1 MLSFW
6 QKKKIGFLICLIG
19 FLAPGFTQA
28 FDATTETL
36 AHKKLPPLVEPK
48 IEMKTLPNG
57 AKIYYLKNSELPV
70 FKMTAHFEMGSIY
83 DSQEERGLA
92 DFFMSVL
99 DSSGSQKYR
108 ADVIDEKLEFL
119 AASIS
124 SDAGDEVSSIGLG
137 CLLKDAEE
145 ILAIYFDLIKNPAFE
160 AGRVE
165 VTRQGFLN
173 AIKQRN
179 ESPISIAVREFKQS
193 LYGKNS
199 PQAWL
204 ATPVTVNKITID
216 RLKKFHAENMTPD
229 HLLIAASSPL
239 DFDDFLK
246 LVDPHMKDWQGTAPK
261 KVYPTQIKK
270 EWLSSLEF
278 IQKQGN
284 QSALI
289 IGHFGEK
296 RFNPDKYKLILAN
309 EMLGGSTFGSLLG
322 DRIRTEL
329 GLAYTINSIVDFTT
343 DYGQFRVATQTKSES
358 TWRTVEEIKNII
370 SSWVSSV
377 PLTQESLDQARD
389 RILNRLVFEY
399 ESPFN
404 IVAMRFK
411 YDYYGYPPNYLS
423 IYQKEIESVTLE
435 QVREVLPRYFFPDK
449 LRVLV
454 VGDKTKIPDFAKA
467 GYAEIPLDDE

>member
-6 QKKKIGFLICLIG
+6 QKKMGFWLCLIG
-19 FLAPGFTQA
+19 LFIPGGANA
-28 FDATTETL
+28 FDATAEALT
-36 AHKKLPPLVEPK
+36 HKKMPPLIEPK
-48 IEMKTLPNG
+48 IETKTLPNG
-57 AKIYYLKNSELPV
+57 AKVYYLKNTELPV
-70 FKMTAHFEMGSIY
+70 FKMTAHFEIGSIY
-83 DSQEERGLA
+83 DTQEERGLS
-92 DFFMSVL
+92 DFFMSIL
-99 DSSGSQKYR
+99 DSAGSQKYR
-108 ADVIDEKLEFL
+108 ADAIDETLELL

-124 SDAGDEVSSIGLG
+124 SSASDEMSSIALG
-137 CLLKDAEE
+137 CLLKDAGEV
-145 ILAIYFDLIKNPAFE
+145 LDIYFDLIKNPAFE
-160 AGRVE
+160 VDRVE
-165 VTRQGFLN
+165 VMRQGFLN

-193 LYGKNS
+193 LYGQDR

-204 ATPVTVNKITID
+204 ATPETVDKVTVD
-216 RLKKFHAENMTPD
+216 RLKLFHSQNFTPD
-229 HLLIAASSPL
+229 HLFIAASSPL
-239 DFDDFLK
+239 DFDAFLK
-246 LVDPHMKDWQGTAPK
+246 LINPYLKDWKQTSAK
-261 KVYPTQIKK
+261 KVYPTNIKK
-270 EWLSSLEF
+270 EWQPSLEF
-278 IQKQGN
+278 IQKEGN

-329 GLAYTINSIVDFTT
+329 GLAYTINSLMDFAT
-343 DYGQFRVATQTKSES
+343 DYGQFRIATQTKSES
-358 TWRTVEEIKNII
+358 TLQTVAEIKNII
-370 SSWVSSV
+370 SSWASST

-404 IVAMRFK
+404 IVGMRLK

-435 QVREVLPRYFFPDK
+435 QVREVLPKYFFPDK
-449 LRVLV
+449 LKILV

-467 GYAEIPLDDE
+467 GYTEIPLDEE